1 MSSKNNSSWAFFGTS
16 LFSVTILDELRSAGF
31 VPNLLVT
38 VPDKPKGRKLI
49 LTPSDTKIWAEKN
62 GIPVFQPEKWDEDAV
77 SKLSDYSFRFFV
89 VASYGKIIPR
99 HILDIPKH
107 GALNVH
113 PSLLP
118 TLRGPSPI
126 ESAILKESG
135 TGVTIIKLYKEM
147 DHGPIIAQEKVL
159 VDEWPPYT
167 KDLENKLGMVGGQIL
182 VNVIPDWLLGKIKGI
197 EQNHSLATFCK
208 KIEKED
214 GKINLADSPE
224 VNLRKIRAY
233 HIWPGA
239 FYLHQSGKRE
249 IRVIIKRA
257 HIENGALIL
266 DRVLPEGK
274 KEMGYKDFL
283 RGLRN

>member
-1 MSSKNNSSWAFFGTS
+1 
-16 LFSVTILDELRSAGF
+16 
-31 VPNLLVT
+31 
-38 VPDKPKGRKLI
+38 
-49 LTPSDTKIWAEKN
+49 
-62 GIPVFQPEKWDEDAV
+62 
-77 SKLSDYSFRFFV
+77 
-89 VASYGKIIPR
+89 
-99 HILDIPKH
+99 
-107 GALNVH
+107 
-113 PSLLP
+113 
-118 TLRGPSPI
+118 
-126 ESAILKESG
+126 
-135 TGVTIIKLYKEM
+135 
-147 DHGPIIAQEKVL
+147 
-159 VDEWPPYT
+159 
-167 KDLENKLGMVGGQIL
+167 MVGGQIL